1 VIASTRIERV
11 GVSIGGKYKI
21 VRLMA
26 EGGMGAVYEAVH
38 VVVKRRFAVKFL
50 RADLTQRRDALLRFQ
65 REAAA
70 AGALESEN
78 IAAVVD
84 FGITDDG
91 APYIVMEYLVGRDLA
106 GLLRGTGPLP
116 VERATDIV
124 LQACLGIKEAHAAG
138 VIHRDLKPENLFVC
152 RRSDGSD
159 LVKIVDFGIAKLQAS
174 DAGAAVTKTGGVVGT
189 PSYMSPEQARG
200 GTAIDPRTDVYAL
213 GVILYEL
220 LSGHTPHPGDSYN
233 AVIYHIATQ
242 PALAL
247 TCDSRELPQ
256 DLIEIVQRA
265 IARDP
270 ADRPPTV
277 EEFSQQLAPF
287 AQRQVWPVSPCDSDR
302 PSPAD
307 AVRAI
312 EQSFDESP
320 LDKSDSPREPG
331 RARSVWLLAGS
342 VAMMALLAGGY
353 FAMSSRKQ
361 PVRSETVTPRTE
373 PASAGV
379 PSALAHHPSS
389 ESVAINLPASAPAS
403 QGTILQP
410 ASIQPA
416 AERSNSLRPM
426 VVGSDAKRTVVTPGR
441 PQGRPTPN
449 VVAAQP
455 LATTNA
461 APPSGVHATF
471 DPRNPYE

>member
-1 VIASTRIERV
+1 VIASAPVERV

-21 VRLMA
+21 VRLLA
-26 EGGMGAVYEAVH
+26 EGGMGAVYEAFH
-38 VVVKRRFAVKFL
+38 VVIKRRFAVKFL

-78 IAAVVD
+78 ITAVVD
-84 FGITDDG
+84 FGIADDG
-91 APYIVMEYLVGRDLA
+91 APYIVMEYLVGCDLA
-106 GLLRGTGPLP
+106 QLLRSSGPLP

-200 GTAIDPRTDVYAL
+200 GTTIDQRTDVYAL

-247 TCDSRELPQ
+247 VTEGRELPQ
-256 DLIEIVQRA
+256 DLIEIVQHA
-265 IARDP
+265 IAHE
-270 ADRPPTV
+270 PTERLSSA
-277 EEFSQQLAPF
+277 EEFSQQIAAF
-287 AQRQVWPVSPCDSDR
+287 AQRQIWPVLSQESER
-302 PSPAD
+302 PSPVD
-307 AVRAI
+307 AVHAI
-312 EQSFDESP
+312 DLTFSGAPVDTSEYLKE
-320 LDKSDSPREPG
+320 PRRG
-331 RARSVWLLAGS
+331 RPAIIAAGATLIA
-342 VAMMALLAGGY
+342 VLLAGGY
-353 FAMSSRKQ
+353 FAGRSRGEKTENM
-361 PVRSETVTPRTE
+361 ETRTE
-373 PASAGV
+373 EANAVRAPAAATSLTNSNDETANLRSAANSQSVTSLQPAPLQAPLERTNPSRSSDTGTETKRPLGIPGRPRGRPEAPGVAVQV
-379 PSALAHHPSS
+379 PSASKP
-389 ESVAINLPASAPAS
+389 V
-403 QGTILQP
+403 T
-410 ASIQPA
+410 
-416 AERSNSLRPM
+416 SN
-426 VVGSDAKRTVVTPGR
+426 A
-441 PQGRPTPN
+441 
-449 VVAAQP
+449 
-455 LATTNA
+455 
-461 APPSGVHATF
+461 VHATF
-471 DPRNPYE
+471 DSRNPYE

>member
-1 VIASTRIERV
+1 MSASAPVERV

-50 RADLTQRRDALLRFQ
+50 RAELTQRRDALARFQ

-91 APYIVMEYLVGRDLA
+91 APYIVMEYLVGCDLA
-106 GLLRGTGPLP
+106 QLLRNSGPLP

-124 LQACLGIKEAHAAG
+124 FQACLGIQQAHAAG

-159 LVKIVDFGIAKLQAS
+159 LVKIVDFGIAKFQAS
-174 DAGAAVTKTGGVVGT
+174 DAGAAVTKTGGIVGT
-189 PSYMSPEQARG
+189 PSYMSTEQARG
-200 GTAIDPRTDVYAL
+200 GSAIDQCTDVYAL

-247 TCDSRELPQ
+247 ACEGRELPSN
-256 DLIEIVQRA
+256 LIEIVHRA
-265 IARDP
+265 IAHDP
-270 ADRPPTV
+270 AERPASA
-277 EEFSQQLAPF
+277 EEFSRQLAPL
-287 AQRQVWPVSPCDSDR
+287 ASRQIWPALTHDSDR
-302 PSPAD
+302 PSPLD

-312 EQSFDESP
+312 EPSLADTPVSAP
-320 LDKSDSPREPG
+320 PRRG
-331 RARSVWLLAGS
+331 RPAILATGVALLA
-342 VAMMALLAGGY
+342 VLLAGGY
-353 FAMSSRKQ
+353 IASRSGG
-361 PVRSETVTPRTE
+361 PGVRTE
-373 PASAGV
+373 NTKTAANDAIVVPAAAAATFLTNSNKETA
-379 PSALAHHPSS
+379 
-389 ESVAINLPASAPAS
+389 NLPSTA
-403 QGTILQP
+403 
-410 ASIQPA
+410 
-416 AERSNSLRPM
+416 NSLP
-426 VVGSDAKRTVVTPGR
+426 VTNSEPAPQQPPPGR
-441 PQGRPTPN
+441 TSPSRSSDIENETKRPLVTAGRPRGRPLPN
-449 VVAAQP
+449 EVAAQAP
-455 LATTNA
+455 ATA
-461 APPSGVHATF
+461 KPADPGGVHAAF
-471 DPRNPYE
+471 DSRNPYE